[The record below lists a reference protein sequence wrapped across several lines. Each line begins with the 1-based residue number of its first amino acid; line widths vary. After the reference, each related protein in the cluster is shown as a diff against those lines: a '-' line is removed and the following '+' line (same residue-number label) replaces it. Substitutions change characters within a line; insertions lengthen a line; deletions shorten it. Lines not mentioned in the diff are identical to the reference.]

1 MLFAMIIALVVACE
15 KSVVAPS
22 DPIKVK
28 GILVDKQN
36 IPIPNAVM
44 EAVLVQKSKTAIL
57 ADQVLQR
64 DTTDEDGNFEFS
76 SLQSD
81 LTNVDLRIIHPDFKP
96 FQENFLK
103 TLGNQD
109 RNKAIIQMYY
119 LDSCCGRIEL
129 TVRSAKDSSLISG
142 VEVRLNQ
149 ESTIKRKSSTNSEGR
164 LVFEEVCGGTYW
176 VRLSKTGFN
185 VRETDGIR
193 VEGCDSSNYVTRTLY
208 MTVSEKDSCCNG
220 FMKINPVDKKTGNL
234 LTGAIVKLRKN
245 GTELTRLTVGNEP
258 VVFRELCKGTYSMLI
273 VKEGYTSME
282 FAVEMGCSDS
292 VEIKKELSAIECCN
306 GVINFKVQDSTG
318 AAIREATINLFKGS
332 TKVGT
337 VYTNAEGRVTM
348 TGICQG
354 DYSFSIIRTNYKSIE
369 FSQTMGCDDTVNI
382 EKTLY
387 YNGADTCCK
396 GIIKVYPKDA
406 STKAALNGATVKM
419 FIGDK
424 LIKTE
429 NVVEGSAIFKEL
441 CTGKYSFLIIKEGY
455 KSTDFTIELPCNQTK
470 EFEKLMNR
478 TETDSCCNG
487 VAKIFVRNSGGER
500 LYNALV
506 KLWKGG
512 TLLGE
517 YRTNN
522 DGYVLLTKLC
532 PGTYGISMFQDGYK
546 GQEFNFTLG
555 CNDTVTYE
563 KNMVA
568 NGTDSC
574 CNGVVKII
582 VKDAQGNRLTP
593 ATVRLWK
600 NGTQLSSY
608 TTNGDGAVIFTRLCP
623 GTYGIDISKDG
634 YTGMEFS
641 FTLGCNDTVVY
652 EKTINAVERD
662 TCCNGVVQFIF
673 KNEGDEVLPNTAVR
687 MTLSGTVVRTGN
699 TGSDGTIT
707 FRELCRG
714 TYAIRVARDGYNVQ
728 EFNIEIGC
736 NDTVEVERTLVRET
750 CCTAVLRLHVQDDS
764 TGTAINEARI
774 EVRKNGD
781 MVTDGYTNAEGNFG
795 RENICAPA
803 TYTVRVSRDGYA
815 TREFT
820 FTYTACTTKSE
831 TIRLRRN

>member
-1 MLFAMIIALVVACE
+1 MIIALVVACE

-57 ADQVLQR
+57 ADEVLQR

-76 SLQSD
+76 SLQND
-81 LTNVDLRIIHPDFKP
+81 LTNVDLRIIHPDLKP
-96 FQENFLK
+96 FQENFIK

-109 RNKAIIQMYY
+109 RSKVVVQMQYQ
-119 LDSCCGRIEL
+119 DTCCGRIEL
-129 TVRSAKDSSLISG
+129 TVRSAKDSSIISG

-149 ESTIKRKSSTNSEGR
+149 GSTIKRKSSTNSEGR
-164 LVFEEVCGGTYW
+164 IVFEEVCGGTYW

-193 VEGCDSSNYVTRTLY
+193 VEGCDSSNYVNRTLY
-208 MTVSEKDSCCNG
+208 MAVFEKDSCCNG
-220 FMKINPVDKKTGNL
+220 VMKINPVDIKTGNL

-245 GTELTRLTVGNEP
+245 GTELSRLSVGNEP

-273 VKEGYTSME
+273 SKDGFTTME
-282 FAVEMGCSDS
+282 FAVEMDCSDT
-292 VEIKKELSAIECCN
+292 VEVKKELSAIECCN
-306 GVINFKVQDSTG
+306 GVINIKVQDSTG

-429 NVVEGSAIFKEL
+429 TVVEGSAIFKEL
-441 CTGKYSFLIIKEGY
+441 CSGKYSFIIIKEGY
-455 KSTDFTIELPCNQTK
+455 KSTDFSIELPCNQTK

-522 DGYVLLTKLC
+522 DGYVIFTRLC
-532 PGTYGISMFQDGYK
+532 PGTYGVSMGRDGYK
-546 GQEFNFTLG
+546 GQEFNFTIG

-563 KNMVA
+563 KNLVA
-568 NGTDSC
+568 SETDSC

-600 NGTQLSSY
+600 NGTKLSQY
-608 TTNGDGAVIFTRLCP
+608 TTNNDGAVVFTRLCE

-641 FTLGCNDTVVY
+641 FTLDCNDTVVY

-662 TCCNGVVQFIF
+662 SCCNGVVKFIF
-673 KNEGDEVLPNTAVR
+673 KNEGGEALANTGVKV
-687 MTLSGTVVRTGN
+687 TKSGTIVRSGPA
-699 TGSDGTIT
+699 GLDGTIT

-714 TYAIRVARDGYNVQ
+714 IYAIRVARDGYKVQ

-750 CCTAVLRLHVQDDS
+750 CCTAIFKLHVQDDS
-764 TGTAINEARI
+764 TGTAISDARI

-781 MVTDGYTNAEGNFG
+781 IVFDGYTNPEGNYG
-795 RENICAPA
+795 RENICAPDS
-803 TYTVRVSRDGYA
+803 YLVRIIKDGYVIK
-815 TREFT
+815 EFT
-820 FTYTACTTKSE
+820 LIYTDCIVKTE
-831 TIRLRRN
+831 TIQLRRN